1 MGEALEQIASNME
14 FDYHD
19 HQINRCKQRLTKIR
33 QMLIRMRKLAL
44 KDQAK
49 MVPIKQKTERR
60 EKIRELKAEAAAKVD
75 LAIEREL
82 LERLKQGTY
91 GDIYNFPKK
100 TVQQRDGQE
109 QRRGRRG

>member
-1 MGEALEQIASNME
+1 MG
-14 FDYHD
+14 DYHD

-33 QMLIRMRKLAL
+33 QMLMRMRKLAL
-44 KDQAK
+44 QDKAK

-82 LERLKQGTY
+82 LERLKLGTY
-91 GDIYNFPKK
+91 GNIYNFSPKAFENIMENHPEIEVEK
-100 TVQQRDGQE
+100 EV
-109 QRRGRRG
+109 